1 MGIANIHAVRA
12 AHDGLV
18 DAVCGRGDFAA
29 ACASSSGWFALLQ
42 RLLAAVVHVVD
53 AVARHGVPVL
63 VHCSDGW
70 DRTPQLTA
78 GSMLLMDPFYR
89 TIRGF
94 AVLVEKEWCA
104 CGHKFAE
111 RHGFDDKG
119 HASSDRSPCF
129 LQWIDL
135 VHQVRRQAP
144 DAFEF
149 NVEFL
154 VTVAAAASDG
164 WTGTFLFD
172 CDRLREAHKLKDR
185 AVSLWS
191 HVEARRRDFKN
202 PTYRPDDRVI
212 YPLAAAPKTQLAA
225 VQDMEGITMPMGL
238 FDPFG
243 FSNGCSDEALAW
255 YREAE
260 IKHGRVAMAA
270 FVGFLVNYQGYTF
283 PANLDMSGNKFASL
297 GTGNPLLA
305 WDNLSEKGK
314 WSILGFVGLL
324 EVLGEAEK
332 PHYTKGGKS
341 GSHELVWYFGS
352 KYISGKSPEDRL
364 RSRNAE
370 INNGR
375 LGMLGIMSLI
385 AASTVPGSVP
395 FFTSDLAQYTGDVW
409 APF

>member
-1 MGIANIHAVRA
+1 MQKLIIA
-12 AHDGLV
+12 
-18 DAVCGRGDFAA
+18 
-29 ACASSSGWFALLQ
+29 
-42 RLLAAVVHVVD
+42 
-53 AVARHGVPVL
+53 
-63 VHCSDGW
+63 
-70 DRTPQLTA
+70 LTA
-78 GSMLLMDPFYR
+78 A
-89 TIRGF
+89 T
-94 AVLVEKEWCA
+94 
-104 CGHKFAE
+104 
-111 RHGFDDKG
+111 
-119 HASSDRSPCF
+119 ASAF
-129 LQWIDL
+129 
-135 VHQVRRQAP
+135 VAP
-144 DAFEF
+144 
-149 NVEFL
+149 
-154 VTVAAAASDG
+154 S
-164 WTGTFLFD
+164 
-172 CDRLREAHKLKDR
+172 
-185 AVSLWS
+185 
-191 HVEARRRDFKN
+191 
-202 PTYRPDDRVI
+202 
-212 YPLAAAPKTQLAA
+212 AAAPKTQLAA

>member
-1 MGIANIHAVRA
+1 MIRRVGLKISIHPPRNPKPAPPSHPA
-12 AHDGLV
+12 
-18 DAVCGRGDFAA
+18 
-29 ACASSSGWFALLQ
+29 
-42 RLLAAVVHVVD
+42 
-53 AVARHGVPVL
+53 P
-63 VHCSDGW
+63 
-70 DRTPQLTA
+70 
-78 GSMLLMDPFYR
+78 
-89 TIRGF
+89 
-94 AVLVEKEWCA
+94 
-104 CGHKFAE
+104 
-111 RHGFDDKG
+111 
-119 HASSDRSPCF
+119 
-129 LQWIDL
+129 
-135 VHQVRRQAP
+135 RR
-144 DAFEF
+144 
-149 NVEFL
+149 
-154 VTVAAAASDG
+154 
-164 WTGTFLFD
+164 
-172 CDRLREAHKLKDR
+172 
-185 AVSLWS
+185 
-191 HVEARRRDFKN
+191 
-202 PTYRPDDRVI
+202 
-212 YPLAAAPKTQLAA
+212 
-225 VQDMEGITMPMGL
+225 
-238 FDPFG
+238 
-243 FSNGCSDEALAW
+243 
-255 YREAE
+255 
-260 IKHGRVAMAA
+260 HGRVAMAA

-283 PANLDMSGNKFASL
+283 PANLDMSGSKFASL